1 MNSIR
6 KAQKDDI
13 AELAIL
19 FNRYRVFYRQQDDIP
34 AAIRF
39 ISERM
44 SAGDSHILV
53 SVDENGILT
62 GFTQLYPL
70 YSSTRMKRLWLLND
84 LFVQEEYRGRG
95 ISKQLIAAA
104 KELAIL
110 TNACGLLLETATSN
124 QVGNQ
129 LYPATGFKLESGSN
143 FYFWNNQQS
152 KNKKS

>member
-6 KAQKDDI
+6 KAQQDDI

-70 YSSTRMKRLWLLND
+70 YSSTRMKR
-84 LFVQEEYRGRG
+84 
-95 ISKQLIAAA
+95 
-104 KELAIL
+104 
-110 TNACGLLLETATSN
+110 
-124 QVGNQ
+124 
-129 LYPATGFKLESGSN
+129 
-143 FYFWNNQQS
+143 
-152 KNKKS
+152 